1 MTTMSIFSEN
11 DDLDVVWARLIT
23 ECNIRAE
30 WDLNS
35 NKTPTVEGVLAKLNP
50 PKKHK
55 SETHETTKKIFRQTL
70 YCVDKFGNIAAQAAS
85 MAFGPSQQCFN
96 AVSFV
101 IGAI

>member
-1 MTTMSIFSEN
+1 MSIFSEN

-23 ECNIRAE
+23 ECNIRAG

-35 NKTPTVEGVLAKLNP
+35 DKTPTVEGVLAKLNP

-70 YCVDKFGNIAAQAAS
+70 YCVDKFGE
-85 MAFGPSQQCFN
+85 GGHRK
-96 AVSFV
+96 VSKGYG
-101 IGAI
+101 IR